1 MRIYSLIDS
10 QTLMTKGFASEV
22 MRSPEPP
29 KKWDIAK
36 KKGGMRTIYHP
47 SSKVKLIQYWLMNNV
62 FSKLPMHNAA
72 YAFVKNRSIK
82 SNALLHAE
90 SKNKYYVKIDLK
102 DFFPSIKFTDFEY
115 AFTRYRDRIE
125 FTTEYDKELLQ
136 LIKTICFISDG
147 TLPIGFPTS
156 PLIANFVARELDE
169 KLTQKLNAIDKLNA
183 TYTRYADDIIVSTNI
198 KGASK
203 LILDCFKRTM
213 KEIGPDF
220 KINIKKFKICS
231 ASGGSIV
238 VTGLKVCHDFHI
250 TLHRSMKDKIRLH
263 LSLLSKGILKDEDH
277 NKLSGYIA
285 YAKDIDPH
293 FYTKLNRKYFQEIK
307 WIQNLHNKVE

>member
-115 AFTRYRDRIE
+115 AFTRYR
-125 FTTEYDKELLQ
+125 
-136 LIKTICFISDG
+136 
-147 TLPIGFPTS
+147 
-156 PLIANFVARELDE
+156 
-169 KLTQKLNAIDKLNA
+169 
-183 TYTRYADDIIVSTNI
+183 
-198 KGASK
+198 
-203 LILDCFKRTM
+203 
-213 KEIGPDF
+213 
-220 KINIKKFKICS
+220 
-231 ASGGSIV
+231 
-238 VTGLKVCHDFHI
+238 
-250 TLHRSMKDKIRLH
+250 
-263 LSLLSKGILKDEDH
+263 
-277 NKLSGYIA
+277 
-285 YAKDIDPH
+285 
-293 FYTKLNRKYFQEIK
+293 
-307 WIQNLHNKVE
+307 